1 MYQCFAEQLLCK
13 EAKPEPRLNRQRQWA
28 DERGACAQ
36 RIAPGRRKRRERASH
51 VDALKKFEKDKLS
64 DIDVYLG
71 EPNEQVRESM
81 RAMLRGEGFRRTRT
95 FARMDDL
102 LNAIKESP
110 PDLLIAAD
118 DLDTTL
124 FDTVR
129 DIRHF
134 KIGRNPFI
142 MITLMVKAESDD
154 AVKRAILAGADDVL
168 IKPVSPGKMLER
180 VAHMT
185 MNRLPFIVTTD
196 YVGPERRRQSDR
208 PSKIKQLTVVNTF
221 RSKIEGNRMTT
232 AELGR
237 AVESCMT
244 EVMAARLDSH
254 GLKLGWVCNLI
265 LKAYEDKRIDK
276 ELEERLLVLVSVLE
290 DAARTAR
297 VLGEPELASICTQ
310 MARQVEE
317 MAEKYENPSSA
328 ELAII
333 QKLTKAF
340 EMAKSAKMG
349 ASASDDPPASEQQAA
364 TA

>member
-1 MYQCFAEQLLCK
+1 
-13 EAKPEPRLNRQRQWA
+13 
-28 DERGACAQ
+28 
-36 RIAPGRRKRRERASH
+36 
-51 VDALKKFEKDKLS
+51 LKKFEKDKVG

-81 RAMLRGEGFRRTRT
+81 RAMMRGEGFRRTRT

-102 LNAIKESP
+102 VNAIKELP

-118 DLDTTL
+118 DLDPTL
-124 FDTVR
+124 FDMVR

-142 MITLMVKAESDD
+142 MVTLMVKPENDE
-154 AVKRAILAGADDVL
+154 AVKRAILAGADDVM

-208 PSKIKQLTVVNTF
+208 PSKIRQLNVVNTF
-221 RSKIEGNRMTT
+221 RSKVEGSRMSM

-237 AVESCMT
+237 AVEGCMT

-254 GLKLGWVCNLI
+254 GLKLGWVCNHI
-265 LKAYEDKRIDK
+265 IKAYEEKRVDK
-276 ELEERLLVLVSVLE
+276 ELEERLLILVSVLE
-290 DAARTAR
+290 DAGRTAR
-297 VLGEPELASICTQ
+297 VLGEPELAGICTQ
-310 MARQVEE
+310 RARQVEE
-317 MAEKYENPSSA
+317 MAEKYENPTDA
-328 ELAII
+328 ELGLIK
-333 QKLTKAF
+333 KLTKAF
-340 EMAKSAKMG
+340 ELAKTAKLPP
-349 ASASDDPPASEQQAA
+349 PPAPAGEQQAA
-364 TA
+364 AV